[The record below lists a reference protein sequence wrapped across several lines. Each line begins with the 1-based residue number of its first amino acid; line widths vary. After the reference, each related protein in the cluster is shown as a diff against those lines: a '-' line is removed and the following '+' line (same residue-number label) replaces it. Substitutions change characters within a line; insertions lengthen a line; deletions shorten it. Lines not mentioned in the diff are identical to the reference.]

1 MTLDVYGH
9 VLRELA
15 GQERRPAEQIVS
27 EERANV
33 RARFARASEA

>member
-15 GQERRPAEQIVS
+15 GQERRPAEQIIADA
-27 EERANV
+27 RRNV
-33 RARFARASEA
+33 RVRFARASDA